1 MTGINQKVMTTDQ
14 DGLPL
19 PTNLNDWKGVNRKV
33 TAMWPD
39 STIAFYQ
46 QNLRMRV
53 KGELQ
58 RRNGM
63 AQGNIAKQATAVLGI
78 LPVSAPQ
85 GSGTIVIP
93 SNGTVVGF
101 PTTPIMAFT
110 EGGGV
115 PPIITNPVSAYSLV
129 MNTLSHTQVAQ
140 MGEITTSDAAI
151 ADILFPIPPQTYNW
165 TWSVFSD
172 PSGIFAGYVTPFFGT
187 DSFTNAPSV
196 TIITDQIVGVLIMQ
210 LTCTFLSEPTQPS
223 LSATWT
229 LHQT

>member
-14 DGLPL
+14 NGLPL

-39 STIAFYQ
+39 STLAFYQ

-85 GSGTIVIP
+85 GPGTIVIP

-110 EGGGV
+110 DGAPR
-115 PPIITNPVSAYSLV
+115 PPIIVGGVCNIYGPYSVS
-129 MNTLSHTQVAQ
+129 
-140 MGEITTSDAAI
+140 GTTSTMSTQDLPASLSCPGTVTVIGQESSSQGQAPPPYGYQFVI
-151 ADILFPIPPQTYNW
+151 SAGATVILSTGCLVN
-165 TWSVFSD
+165 
-172 PSGIFAGYVTPFFGT
+172 SG
-187 DSFTNAPSV
+187 SSV
-196 TIITDQIVGVLIMQ
+196 TIPAGTTQIAWDITGACAGGGTPGNWYLFI
-210 LTCTFLSEPTQPS
+210 TSP
-223 LSATWT
+223 
-229 LHQT
+229 